1 MGTLIGI
8 ARKARPRAPM
18 QEIAHAAVTVE
29 RGVEG
34 DARGVQKVRQVT
46 VLFAEDWHAA
56 CAELFADIPWTTRRA
71 NFYVENFAQAAEVKR
86 VGAQL
91 RIGDVLL
98 EVTEET
104 DPCGRMEEQ
113 VPGLKAALTPNWR
126 GGICCKVLSDGH
138 VRIGDK
144 VSLA

>member
-1 MGTLIGI
+1 ME
-8 ARKARPRAPM
+8 
-18 QEIAHAAVTVE
+18 EIAQAPVTVA

-34 DARGVQKVRQVT
+34 DARGVQKIRQVT
-46 VLFAEDWHAA
+46 VLFAEDWRAA

-71 NFYVENFAQAAEVKR
+71 NVYVEGFSSVQQVKS
-86 VGAQL
+86 VGAKL
-91 RIGDVLL
+91 KIGDVLL

-138 VRIGDK
+138 IELGAK

>member
-1 MGTLIGI
+1 MGRLIGI
-8 ARKARPRAPM
+8 ARKAKPRAPM
-18 QEIAHAAVTVE
+18 EEISHVSVTME

-34 DARGVQKVRQVT
+34 DARGVQKIRQVT
-46 VLFAEDWHAA
+46 VLFAEDWRAA
-56 CAELFADIPWTTRRA
+56 CADLFADIPWTTRRA
-71 NFYVENFAQAAEVKR
+71 NFYVEKFPHTAEVKR
-86 VGAQL
+86 AGARL
-91 RIGDVLL
+91 KIGDVLL

-126 GGICCKVLSDGH
+126 GGICCKVLSDGA
-138 VRIGDK
+138 VEIGEK

>member
-1 MGTLIGI
+1 MGRVIGM
-8 ARKARPRAPM
+8 ARKARPRAAM
-18 QEIAHAAVTVE
+18 ETIEVASVTKVAGIDGDC
-29 RGVEG
+29 RG
-34 DARGVQKVRQVT
+34 AQKVRQVT

-56 CAELFADIPWTTRRA
+56 CADVFADLPWTTRRA
-71 NFYVENFAQAAEVKR
+71 NFYVEGFAHAAEVKR

-91 RIGDVLL
+91 RIGDVLMQ
-98 EVTEET
+98 VTEET

-113 VPGLKAALTPNWR
+113 VPGLKAALAPNWR

>member
-1 MGTLIGI
+1 MGRLIGI
-8 ARKARPRAPM
+8 ARKEKPRTAM
-18 QEIAHAAVTVE
+18 ETIAAAAVTKAA
-29 RGVEG
+29 GVEG
-34 DARGVQKVRQVT
+34 DCRGAQKVRQVS
-46 VLFAEDWHAA
+46 VLFAEDWRAA
-56 CAELFADIPWTTRRA
+56 CAELFADLPWTTRRA
-71 NFYVENFAQAAEVKR
+71 NFYVENFEGLAAVKR

-126 GGICCKVLSDGH
+126 GGICCKVLKDGR
-138 VRIGDK
+138 VEIGDK
-144 VSLA
+144 VTIA